1 MKMIYNFEKSSML
14 DRLYN
19 LDIPFIVAKKEDL
32 ITISDIVEKERKKS
46 VYADALM
53 QSRERVLVDIVDG
66 LDDDISGY
74 FAMGIIF
81 VNRNRLNDDK
91 SKLFKNLVHE
101 YTHFLQDVNVNR
113 NSLLLWNK
121 WAKAY
126 KNNVQDFYLKMI
138 NEADAFTKEELIFSK
153 NLTSEIMN
161 KTFFKN
167 LKLISSLVNNNYDSF
182 YHIDFDYTKIKM
194 RPEYKHE
201 EFKRIIELIL
211 KSGTSL
217 NGAKFPQY
225 SFSFSDIDK
234 ILGDELLNNRKFD
247 TLVSVNKW
255 DFDEARMRILP
266 AQLDYFENMKK
277 EQEWK
282 AKLDYFCR
290 NNDSKKMKNLLNN
303 LYGKKEL

>member
-138 NEADAFTKEELIFSK
+138 NEAL
-153 NLTSEIMN
+153 
-161 KTFFKN
+161 
-167 LKLISSLVNNNYDSF
+167 
-182 YHIDFDYTKIKM
+182 
-194 RPEYKHE
+194 
-201 EFKRIIELIL
+201 
-211 KSGTSL
+211 
-217 NGAKFPQY
+217 
-225 SFSFSDIDK
+225 
-234 ILGDELLNNRKFD
+234 
-247 TLVSVNKW
+247 
-255 DFDEARMRILP
+255 
-266 AQLDYFENMKK
+266 
-277 EQEWK
+277 
-282 AKLDYFCR
+282 
-290 NNDSKKMKNLLNN
+290 
-303 LYGKKEL
+303 

>member
-1 MKMIYNFEKSSML
+1 MKMIHNMDKSGFINK
-14 DRLYN
+14 LYN
-19 LDIPFIVAKKEDL
+19 LDNPFIVAKKEDL
-32 ITISDIVEKERKKS
+32 IVVNDIVESERKKS
-46 VYADALM
+46 VYADGLM
-53 QSRERVLVDIVDG
+53 KSSERVLVDIIDG
-66 LDDDISGY
+66 LDDDIYGY

-81 VNRNRLNDDK
+81 INRNKLNENKGRFFK
-91 SKLFKNLVHE
+91 SLVHE
-101 YTHFLQDVNVNR
+101 YTHFLQDVNINK

-194 RPEYKHE
+194 RPEYRHD
-201 EFKRIIELIL
+201 EFKKIINLIL
-211 KSGTSL
+211 RAGTSL

-234 ILGDELLNNRKFD
+234 ILSNELENNRKFD

-255 DFDEARMRILP
+255 DLDEARLRILP
-266 AQLDYFENMKK
+266 AESDFFENIKK

-282 AKLDYFCR
+282 EKLDFFCR
-290 NNDSKKMKNLLNN
+290 NNDSKKMRNLLNN